1 VWANLSE
8 IKDKGPLTENR
19 KLIEQEMEKFKAIE
33 KELKTKA
40 FSKEG
45 LNQNPKIDPEEQIK
59 EQRKMDASKSER
71 LTMLDHRMERHK
83 FHINNLELILRLL
96 DNNSVTVEQVNQI
109 KDDINYYIDEN
120 HDDDFQDDD
129 EIYAELN
136 LEEMGGFGAFGDHSD
151 EEEGIFNWNSCGRNA
166 STK

>member
-1 VWANLSE
+1 V
-8 IKDKGPLTENR
+8 DKLNIQLFALES
-19 KLIEQEMEKFKAIE
+19 EQEQLHASMKK
-33 KELKTKA
+33 
-40 FSKEG
+40 
-45 LNQNPKIDPEEQIK
+45 
-59 EQRKMDASKSER
+59 QRKMDASKSER